1 MIQCS
6 NIEVSNFD
14 GAIRGMRNPMESWN
28 KSDSYT
34 TMDWDEQKLCNIPKF
49 ILGKEDKELA
59 QKLLKAGSS
68 HSKFMRQIFV
78 SMDITAPIYWWK
90 QMDTYKVATTG
101 NSTSTMHK
109 LVSKEFTKE
118 DFSFDSDLNDL
129 ILFDDNCYEG
139 YNVEFDNVILETI
152 EILNELRQKYLKT
165 KDKRYWRALI
175 QILPESYNQMRTWT
189 GDYDTL
195 RRIFFERQNHKLD
208 EWFTFCSLITT
219 LPYAPELI
227 CIEGEE
233 KCY

>member
-49 ILGKEDKELA
+49 ILGKKDKELA

-90 QMDTYKVATTG
+90 QMDTYKVATTS

-129 ILFDDNCYEG
+129 KMFFDDDDPEDYSH
-139 YNVEFDNVILETI
+139 FDIIIADILYT
-152 EILNELRQKYLKT
+152 LNDLKNKYQKT

-189 GDYDTL
+189 GNYDTL
-195 RRIFFERQNHKLD
+195 RRIFFERKNHKLD

-227 CIEGEE
+227 CIEGEG